1 MAELSSAVN
10 ELIKGKR
17 ASENLPVYTGG
28 LFALYKRMAFLRLAL
43 NYYTFSE
50 VYFELDKDKK
60 DIISDEAESLQKL
73 IQEIILSEEM
83 DYNTAESEIIKLRN
97 SIIGKMEVLTA
108 FTDRIQI
115 YEYILNRVEFRFN
128 ESEFD
133 DDYYKNNFEK
143 DILKYVVSDSDNAVI
158 NMKLALIMGEL
169 PMRLSQNKF
178 FDVLNQSF
186 SIYKESEK
194 LSINDF
200 AYRIRTAGT
209 IYTPEGM
216 DKYFPQLNEYLN
228 NFMAVDYTQITEA
241 QFNLMRSKMDAAG
254 SLATEY
260 ADAFVM
266 ITEVIN
272 DVYSIILCRNALYDS
287 KEKDKLADIIG
298 QSYSVIEGD
307 SEPELEWA
315 EKFVDFEGIQERIG
329 AMIFTPES
337 AIDEIFKINKNII
350 EHLGATEE
358 FERLNKVSRLQ
369 STSTFAPL
377 EEDETLKELAD
388 DKYITNIVGEL
399 IKEFMEMFGNC
410 TQYYRRAVMAAV
422 ISNLPAYF
430 NNLDEFKSYVHV
442 ALSQCND
449 DSEKK
454 ACMTLINMMITSE

>member
-17 ASENLPVYTGG
+17 VSENLPVYTGG
-28 LFALYKRMAFLRLAL
+28 LFSLYKRMAYLRMSL

-50 VYFELDKDKK
+50 IYYELSKDKK
-60 DIISDEAESLQKL
+60 EVIFEEVAALQKL
-73 IQEIILSEEM
+73 INGIILSNEM
-83 DYNTAESEIIKLRN
+83 DYKSAEEEIIKLRN

-133 DDYYKNNFEK
+133 DKYYKNNFER
-143 DILKYVVSDSDNAVI
+143 DILNYVINERDNAVI
-158 NMKLALIMGEL
+158 NMKLAMVMGEL
-169 PMRLSQNKF
+169 PMRLTKNKF
-178 FDVLNQSF
+178 FDIINQSF

-209 IYTPEGM
+209 IYTPVGM
-216 DKYFPQLNEYLN
+216 DIHFPLLNAYLN
-228 NFMAVDYTQITEA
+228 DFSVVDYSTITEEH
-241 QFNLMRSKMDAAG
+241 FNLMRDKMDRAG
-254 SLATEY
+254 ELATEY

-266 ITEVIN
+266 LTEVIN

-287 KEKDKLADIIG
+287 NETDKLVDIIA
-298 QSYSVIEGD
+298 QSYKVVQGYN
-307 SEPELEWA
+307 EPDLEWA
-315 EKFVDFEGIQERIG
+315 EKFVDFEGLQEKIG
-329 AMIFTPES
+329 NLIFTPES
-337 AIDEIFKINKNII
+337 TMDEILNINRSVI
-350 EHLGATEE
+350 EYLNATDD
-358 FERLNKVSRLQ
+358 FVRLNKISRLQ

-377 EEDETLKELAD
+377 EEDAAMKEIAD
-388 DKYITNIVGEL
+388 EKYITDIVDGLVKDFSEVF
-399 IKEFMEMFGNC
+399 ENC

-430 NNLDEFKSYVHV
+430 NNMDEFKSYVHV

-449 DSEKK
+449 ESEKK
-454 ACMTLINMMITSE
+454 ACMTLINMMISSE

>member
-17 ASENLPVYTGG
+17 VSENLPAYTGG
-28 LFALYKRMAFLRLAL
+28 MFALYKRMAFLRLAL

-50 VYFELDKDKK
+50 VYYELDKDQK
-60 DIISDEAESLQKL
+60 DIVSDEVATLQKL
-73 IQEIILSEEM
+73 MQGIILSDEM
-83 DYNTAESEIIKLRN
+83 DYNIAESEIIKLRD

-133 DDYYKNNFEK
+133 DKYYKNNFEK
-143 DILKYVVSDSDNAVI
+143 DILNYIISDSDNAVI
-158 NMKLALIMGEL
+158 NMKLASVMGEL

-178 FDVLNQSF
+178 FDILNQSF
-186 SIYKESEK
+186 SVYKESEK

-200 AYRIRTAGT
+200 AYRIRTAGA

-216 DKYFPQLNEYLN
+216 DEYFPQLNEYLHD
-228 NFMAVDYTQITEA
+228 FTAVDYAGITEE
-241 QFNLMRSKMDAAG
+241 QFNLMRGKMDDAGAVAA
-254 SLATEY
+254 EY
-260 ADAFVM
+260 ADTFVM
-266 ITEVIN
+266 LTEVIN
-272 DVYSIILCRNALYDS
+272 DVYSIILCGSALYDS

-298 QSYSVIEGD
+298 QSYSVIEGNA
-307 SEPELEWA
+307 EPELEWA
-315 EKFVDFEGIQERIG
+315 EKFVEFEGIQERLG

-337 AIDEIFKINKNII
+337 AIDEIYNINKNVI
-350 EHLGATEE
+350 EHLNATEE
-358 FERLNKVSRLQ
+358 FMRLNKVSRLQ
-369 STSTFAPL
+369 STSTFASL
-377 EEDETLKELAD
+377 EEDDALKEIAD
-388 DKYITNIVGEL
+388 DKYISHVVDGL
-399 IKEFMEMFGNC
+399 IKDFMEVFDNC
-410 TQYYRRAVMAAV
+410 ARYYKRAVMATV

>member
-17 ASENLPVYTGG
+17 VSENLPVYTGG
-28 LFALYKRMAFLRLAL
+28 LFSLYKRMAYLRMAL

-50 VYFELDKDKK
+50 IYYELNNDRKK
-60 DIISDEAESLQKL
+60 VILEEVTALQKL
-73 IQEIILSEEM
+73 IDGVILSKQMDYEEAEQEIIR
-83 DYNTAESEIIKLRN
+83 LRN

-133 DDYYKNNFEK
+133 DRYYKNNFEK
-143 DILKYVVSDSDNAVI
+143 DILNYVINDKDNAVI
-158 NMKLALIMGEL
+158 NMKLAMVMGEL
-169 PMRLSQNKF
+169 PMRLSKNKF
-178 FDVLNQSF
+178 FDILNQSF

-200 AYRIRTAGT
+200 AYRIRTAGA

-216 DKYFPQLNEYLN
+216 DKHFPQLNAYLN
-228 NFMAVDYTQITEA
+228 DFSAADYAAITEE
-241 QFNLMRSKMDAAG
+241 QFNLLRGKMDDAG
-254 SLATEY
+254 ALATEY

-266 ITEVIN
+266 LTEVIN
-272 DVYSIILCRNALYDS
+272 DVYSIILCRDALYDTNENDRLS
-287 KEKDKLADIIG
+287 DIIN
-298 QSYSVIEGD
+298 QSYLVVQGEK
-307 SEPELEWA
+307 EPDLEWA
-315 EKFVDFEGIQERIG
+315 EKFVDFEGLQERIG
-329 AMIFTPES
+329 TMIFTPES
-337 AIDEIFKINKNII
+337 TMDEILDINRSVI
-350 EHLGATEE
+350 EHLNAMDD
-358 FERLNKVSRLQ
+358 FARLNKISRLQ

-377 EEDETLKELAD
+377 EEDESLKVIAD
-388 DKYITNIVGEL
+388 EKYIAETVDGL
-399 IKEFMEMFGNC
+399 IKDFTELFENC
-410 TQYYRRAVMAAV
+410 TREYRRAVMAAV
-422 ISNLPAYF
+422 VSNLPAFF

-454 ACMTLINMMITSE
+454 ACMTLINMMISSE